1 MLDNPGYYDKDE
13 ECWQSKLLWKDMSS
27 TNQGSLKILCEGQ
40 PNLKYED
47 ATDTNGNIVL
57 SGWVAKKATY
67 VTSKKEKGAIEE
79 KEKVGTKFPSNGT
92 LSFG

>member
-1 MLDNPGYYDKDE
+1 MLDYPGYYDGDE

-40 PNLKYED
+40 PKLKYED

-57 SGWVAKKATY
+57 SWWVAKKATY
-67 VTSKKEKGAIEE
+67 VTSKKKKGVIEE
-79 KEKVGTKFPSNGT
+79 KEKSWNQV
-92 LSFG
+92 SF